1 MERLKHRLRRREYE
15 WRTRRSASTGLMT
28 RTERGQKQEREANRS
43 AGHRVFAEEIRV
55 SEPVTCPRA
64 AACATAPV
72 VRAAIPLY
80 DASMTE
86 RLYYTDAYLRD
97 FDARV
102 VDRANEGRTLYLDRT
117 AFYPTSGG
125 QPFDTGTLAGIAVTN
140 VVDEG
145 ERVAHVLAAPAPTVD
160 TVHGTIDWTRR
171 FDHMQQHTGQH
182 LLSAIFADTFELETV
197 SVHFGAESS
206 TLDLDTESLSQK
218 TLLAAEQLA
227 NAAIAEPRAV
237 TVAFENAATVTGL
250 RKPPPREGELRVV
263 SIDALDRSACGGTHV
278 RSTAEIG
285 SILLR
290 GTERVR
296 KTTRVEFICGLRAI
310 RAARADHELVSALA
324 LSLGVAPSELI
335 AKAKAQGEELRAAQA
350 ARREAATALA
360 GYRAR
365 ELFDATPPDPNG
377 RRRIVVI
384 RVSGSPAG
392 SSVPASSQSIEE
404 LRSLAQATLA
414 LGNVLFIGAMATPPT
429 IIVASSGSGPTALDA
444 GAVLK
449 PLLVQ
454 HGGRGGGN
462 ARIAQGT
469 VPTTDALDAIVD
481 AL

>member
-1 MERLKHRLRRREYE
+1 
-15 WRTRRSASTGLMT
+15 
-28 RTERGQKQEREANRS
+28 
-43 AGHRVFAEEIRV
+43 
-55 SEPVTCPRA
+55 
-64 AACATAPV
+64 
-72 VRAAIPLY
+72 
-80 DASMTE
+80 MTE

-97 FDARV
+97 FDAQV
-102 VDRANEGRTLYLDRT
+102 VERANDGRTLYLDRT

-125 QPFDTGTLAGIAVTN
+125 QPFDTGTLAGVAVTD

-145 ERVAHVLAAPAPTVD
+145 ERVAHVLAAPAPAAD
-160 TVHGTIDWTRR
+160 TVRGAIDWTRR

-182 LLSAIFADTFELETV
+182 LLSAIFADRFNLETV

-206 TLDLDTESLSQK
+206 TLDLDAESLPQK
-218 TLLAAEQLA
+218 TLLTVEQLA
-227 NAAIAEPRAV
+227 NAAVTEPRAV
-237 TVAFENAATVTGL
+237 SVSFENAATVTGL

-263 SIDALDRSACGGTHV
+263 TIDALDRSACGGTHV

-296 KTTRVEFICGLRAI
+296 KTTRVEFICGMRAV

-335 AKAKAQGEELRAAQA
+335 AKTKAQGEEFRAAQA
-350 ARREAATALA
+350 ARREAATALD

-365 ELFDATPPDPNG
+365 ELFDATAPGDAG
-377 RRRIVVI
+377 HRRVVV
-384 RVSGSPAG
+384 RRETGTVD
-392 SSVPASSQSIEE
+392 E
-404 LRSLAQATLA
+404 LRSLAQAVVAIGHAQFIGTLA
-414 LGNVLFIGAMATPPT
+414 SPPT
-429 IIVASSGSGPTALDA
+429 IVLATSGGPSAIDA
-444 GAVLK
+444 GAALKTVLA
-449 PLLVQ
+449 L

-469 VPTTDALDAIVD
+469 VPSLAALDAAVV

>member
-1 MERLKHRLRRREYE
+1 M
-15 WRTRRSASTGLMT
+15 
-28 RTERGQKQEREANRS
+28 
-43 AGHRVFAEEIRV
+43 
-55 SEPVTCPRA
+55 SETVTCPRGA
-64 AACATAPV
+64 AGATAWV
-72 VRAAIPLY
+72 VRAAVPLY

-102 VDRANEGRTLYLDRT
+102 VDRANDGRTLYLDRT

-125 QPFDTGTLAGIAVTN
+125 QPFDTGTLAGISVTD

-145 ERVAHVLAAPAPTVD
+145 ERIAHVLAAPAPATD
-160 TVHGTIDWTRR
+160 TVHGAIDWTRR

-182 LLSAIFADTFELETV
+182 LLSALFADRFALETV
-197 SVHFGAESS
+197 SVHFGAETS

-218 TLLAAEQLA
+218 TLLAVEQLA
-227 NAAIAEPRAV
+227 NAAIAEPHTV
-237 TVAFENAATVTGL
+237 TVSFESAATASGL

-263 SIDALDRSACGGTHV
+263 TIDALDRSACGGTHV

-296 KTTRVEFICGLRAI
+296 KTTRVEFICGLRAV

-324 LSLGVAPSELI
+324 LSLGVAPLELV
-335 AKAKAQGEELRAAQA
+335 AKTKAQGEELRAAQS
-350 ARREAATALA
+350 ARREAASTLD

-365 ELFDATPPDPNG
+365 ELFDATPPDMAG
-377 RRRIVVI
+377 HRRIVV
-384 RVSGSPAG
+384 RRDSGS
-392 SSVPASSQSIEE
+392 VDE
-404 LRSLAQATLA
+404 LRSLAQAVVA
-414 LGNVLFIGAMATPPT
+414 IGHARFIGTLHSPPT
-429 IIVASSGSGPTALDA
+429 VVFATSNSPGGVDA

-449 PLLVQ
+449 TQLAH

-462 ARIAQGT
+462 ARLAQGT
-469 VPTTDALDAIVD
+469 VPTLEALE
-481 AL
+481 ALVATL